1 LFQYKGGPVQLD
13 IHPVLTKYLLKLEI
27 SESPDYDYGLPKE
40 EMTSPAVYP
49 HMHSLELEYIHGSLH
64 IDVCR
69 EILDTERE
77 GPVHA
82 VSRQIINI
90 EPFNDYPGAYVTVE
104 DVLRAIREDL
114 KSPLAKSEFH
124 NFGHEERA
132 AIRAAFNERCKTE
145 EDLSKGPCMI
155 DRLNSRNRL
164 LILPKYPHDGAL
176 LPKPT
181 LPPAGF
187 L

>member
-27 SESPDYDYGLPKE
+27 TESPDYDYDLPNE
-40 EMTSPAVYP
+40 EKTSPAVYP
-49 HMHSLELEYIHGSLH
+49 HTQALRLEYFQGYPQ
-64 IDVCR
+64 V
-69 EILDTERE
+69 
-77 GPVHA
+77 
-82 VSRQIINI
+82 INI
-90 EPFNDYPGAYVTVE
+90 KPFDDYPGAYVTVE
-104 DVLRAIREDL
+104 DAVRAILEDL
-114 KSPLAKSEFH
+114 KLPLAKSEFH
-124 NFGHEERA
+124 SFGNKERA

-145 EDLSKGPCMI
+145 EDLSKGPCRI
-155 DRLNSRNRL
+155 DCLLRGNRL
-164 LILPKYPHDGAL
+164 QILSIYPLDGAL